1 MRVTGLVIFIMVI
14 FSACSIFKGSGGEDA
29 VESDCTERATVK
41 SFSNVPGCQFL
52 IVLEDGTKL
61 QSMEGLSG
69 YGPVSDGAVVKID
82 YEVQEGTRSLCRETD
97 NVVSITCMDVMT
109 FPEEECADKTT
120 VFNRNWF
127 RNAKSFSNATALK
140 YHPTDSI
147 NYFRFEGDRPMFFN
161 CYGKLECTRD
171 NYDPGTRCYELL
183 NTMKTA
189 RVIWA
194 ENK

>member
-1 MRVTGLVIFIMVI
+1 MVL
-14 FSACSIFKGSGGEDA
+14 FSACSIFKSSGGEEV

-52 IVLEDGTKL
+52 IELEDGTKL
-61 QSMEGLSG
+61 QSMEGLRG
-69 YGPVSDGAVVKID
+69 YGPISDGAVVMID

-97 NVVSITCMDVMT
+97 LVVSITCMDVMT

-127 RNAKSFSNATALK
+127 RNAKTFSNATALR
-140 YHPTDSI
+140 YHSTDSI
-147 NYFRFEGDRPMFFN
+147 NYFSFEGDRPMLFD
-161 CYGKLECTRD
+161 CYGKMECTRL
-171 NYDPGTRCYELL
+171 NYDPGSRCDVLL

-189 RVIWA
+189 RIIWA